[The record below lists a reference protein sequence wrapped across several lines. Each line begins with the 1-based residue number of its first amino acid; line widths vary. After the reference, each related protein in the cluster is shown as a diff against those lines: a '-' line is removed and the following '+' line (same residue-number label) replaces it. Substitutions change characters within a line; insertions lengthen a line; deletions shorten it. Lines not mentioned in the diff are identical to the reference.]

1 MRNLLEV
8 RGLTV
13 ELPTPA
19 GWVRPVNDVSLH
31 IAAGE
36 SLGLV
41 GESGSGK
48 TMLALALMG
57 LLPPGARVSGR
68 ALLAGHSMEASAG
81 GAPRGPGQASP
92 IPAASSDTRRSGKD
106 LATLSEREWRDVRGR
121 EIAMVFQEP
130 MTSLNPVMRI
140 GTQIEEAIRAHE
152 SSLSAGEVRRG
163 MIEALRRAAVP
174 EPEIRAEQ
182 FPHQLSGGLRQRAM
196 IAMALAG
203 GSGGQ
208 NGGPSAGPRLL
219 IADEPTTA
227 LDVTVQKQILEL
239 LDGLRKEMRL
249 GLLFITH
256 DLGVVAQVADRVA
269 VLYAGRVV
277 EEGLTREV
285 LRTPRHPYT
294 QGLLVASPRLE
305 RGVLTPIPG
314 AVPQLSALPPGC
326 AFEPRCALRRAE
338 CSQGVPDL
346 RAANPNH
353 SARCVLVD

>member
-13 ELPTPA
+13 ELPTRT

-68 ALLAGHSMEASAG
+68 ALLAGHGMEASAG

-92 IPAASSDTRRSGKD
+92 VPAASSDARRSGKD
-106 LATLSEREWRDVRGR
+106 LTTLSEREWRDVRGR

-140 GTQIEEAIRAHE
+140 GAQIEEAIRAHE
-152 SSLSAGEVRRG
+152 SSLSAGDVRRG
-163 MIEALRRAAVP
+163 MIEALRRATVP
-174 EPEIRAEQ
+174 EPEMRAEQ

-208 NGGPSAGPRLL
+208 NGEPSAGPRLL

-239 LDGLRKEMRL
+239 LDRLRNRDAAGTAVHHPRSRRGGAGGGSRRRALRWAYCRRRAHAGSAAEAAASVHARTARSISET
-249 GLLFITH
+249 GTRGAH
-256 DLGVVAQVADRVA
+256 AD
-269 VLYAGRVV
+269 
-277 EEGLTREV
+277 
-285 LRTPRHPYT
+285 PR
-294 QGLLVASPRLE
+294 
-305 RGVLTPIPG
+305 
-314 AVPQLSALPPGC
+314 
-326 AFEPRCALRRAE
+326 RCA
-338 CSQGVPDL
+338 
-346 RAANPNH
+346 AA
-353 SARCVLVD
+353 